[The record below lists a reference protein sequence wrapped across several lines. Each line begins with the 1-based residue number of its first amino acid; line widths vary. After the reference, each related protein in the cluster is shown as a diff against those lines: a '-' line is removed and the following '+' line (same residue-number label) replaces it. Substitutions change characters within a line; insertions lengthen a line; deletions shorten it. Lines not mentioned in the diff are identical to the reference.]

1 MNMLYVFYSALKD
14 LQLLKWT
21 SPDGVVHR
29 YRLINHVSAKWKK
42 FGQLISLT
50 ENKMENWAKDSE
62 TDNEGRWVKVME
74 AWLEGQGQD
83 AYPPTWQGLFE
94 MLEDV
99 QFGGVVPALKEA
111 VESAIPQGMFVFC
124 SHGCEI
130 MCHPIFS
137 RQFMLLGVFL
147 KN

>member
-1 MNMLYVFYSALKD
+1 MFYLALKD

-29 YRLINHVSAKWKK
+29 YCLVNHVSAKWKK
-42 FGQLISLT
+42 FGRLINLT
-50 ENKMENWAKDSE
+50 ENQMKNWAKE
-62 TDNEGRWVKVME
+62 TDNEGCWERVME

-83 AYPPTWQGLFE
+83 VYPPTWQGLFE

-111 VESAIPQGMFVFC
+111 VESAIPRVSLFLRSY
-124 SHGCEI
+124 SHGYEI
-130 MCHPIFS
+130 MFYPIFS
-137 RQFMLLGVFL
+137 RRFMLGVFL